1 MEILEKHHPEN
12 RRLRVFK
19 ALFSVLFLVLIYF
32 LLVRQAFETETFE
45 ERERK
50 QGQRRILRPG
60 ARGDVLDRNGRLL
73 IGNKAH
79 FSAVL
84 QLEFLK
90 NEIWEEII
98 SLRDLSLSLKEE
110 LRNLPDPT
118 FEQLVR
124 HCMSNEFVRNRGI
137 VITGKAAEGGNG
149 TERVRLFFQG
159 ERVTVNQTPKGFWH
173 CWLSESGTE
182 EGIQLKVEGAQERLK
197 LSVAGLFTGDL
208 YLHKDGRYR
217 LNEEKTEKNGFSFSD
232 FLAQEDTE
240 PKFGSST
247 IKLMDDAGR
256 SKVHTSIEWEARYA
270 VMLKYQDLANRLT
283 GREKTVSFE
292 KLKSHWRRNPI
303 FPLEISGNLSPE
315 EYAKL
320 IDGLDPDSPL
330 QVSSQA
336 VRHYPMGDL
345 ASHVLG
351 HVGSGYKAD
360 ADGLAG
366 KDLGTFE
373 IKGKKGKEGIEVY
386 FDSLLR
392 GKDGVD
398 IWRINPG
405 GLRFDQ
411 VERIAAKKG
420 STVQLSI
427 DSDLQSTAE
436 KALQKMSDRVRN
448 HRILPD
454 ADWIKTIEKRTRRE
468 LVKANEKA
476 LSPDLLLNS
485 FKDAPFPLNGRQ
497 ASTVAGFKGT
507 VEDAERLLQLLYV
520 RGVLSKPKPEAD
532 EYALAPPPPPPGAA
546 VLIHLKSREVLVLA
560 SKPNYNLQDFSPSL
574 SQSAFDRIQRR
585 EAWLPRA
592 LNFGYAPASPFK
604 LITAMSG
611 FRSGVIDPEEK
622 LLCEGIHK
630 GMICH
635 VHPGTHGELTFR
647 EAVARSCNVYFFRI
661 AERIGHANLIA
672 EARRLNMHTSPSVQL
687 PAPPGSPIVPDP
699 DWKKKALG
707 VGWTLEDTFNISI
720 GQGGLRQSPLQMACM
735 IAKLASNNLSFQPS
749 ILYQDKKRPDV
760 STPLGITEEDRLTI
774 IEGMH
779 LATTEGTAHRGKI
792 EGIDVAGKTGTGQWR
807 NHNMK
812 LNLAWFVGF
821 APLDNPEV
829 AIAVLIEGIIP
840 QDKIQ
845 GGLTATPVARDILK
859 AYFERAGNRL
869 ARSE

>member
-118 FEQLVR
+118 FDQLVR

-137 VITGKAAEGGNG
+137 IITGKAIEGENG

-159 ERVTVNQTPKGFWH
+159 KRVTVNQTPKGFWH
-173 CWLSESGTE
+173 CLLSESGTE
-182 EGIQLKVEGAQERLK
+182 EGIQLKVEGAQDRLK
-197 LSVAGLFTGDL
+197 LNVAGLFTGDL

-217 LNEEKTEKNGFSFSD
+217 LNEEKTERNGFSISD

-247 IKLMDDAGR
+247 IKLMDNAGR

-336 VRHYPMGDL
+336 VRHYPKGDL

-436 KALQKMSDRVRN
+436 KALQKMSNRVRN

-454 ADWIKTIEKRTRRE
+454 ADWIKTIEKRTRKE

-507 VEDAERLLQLLYV
+507 VEDAERLLRLLYV
-520 RGVLSKPKPEAD
+520 RGVLAKPKPEAD
-532 EYALAPPPPPPGAA
+532 EYVLAPPPPPPGAA

-661 AERIGHANLIA
+661 AERIGHENLIA
-672 EARRLNMHTSPSVQL
+672 EARRLNMHSSPSVQL
-687 PAPPGSPIVPDP
+687 PSPPGSPIVPDP

-774 IEGMH
+774 IDGMH
-779 LATTEGTAHRGKI
+779 LATTDGTAHRGKI

-859 AYFERAGNRL
+859 AYFERPGNRL

>member
-98 SLRDLSLSLKEE
+98 SLRDLSLSLKEQ

-118 FEQLVR
+118 FDQLVR
-124 HCMSNEFVRNRGI
+124 HCMSNEFVRNRGVI
-137 VITGKAAEGGNG
+137 ITGKAAEGGNG

-173 CWLSESGTE
+173 CLLSESGTE
-182 EGIQLKVEGAQERLK
+182 EGIQLRVEGAQDRLK

-217 LNEEKTEKNGFSFSD
+217 LNEEKTERNGFSISD

-247 IKLMDDAGR
+247 IKLMDNAGR

-420 STVQLSI
+420 STVKLSI

-436 KALQKMSDRVRN
+436 KALQKMSNRVRN

-454 ADWIKTIEKRTRRE
+454 ADWIKTIEKRTRKE

-507 VEDAERLLQLLYV
+507 VEDAERLLRLLYV
-520 RGVLSKPKPEAD
+520 RGVLAKPKPEAD
-532 EYALAPPPPPPGAA
+532 EYVLAPPPPPPGAA

-611 FRSGVIDPEEK
+611 FRSGVIEPEEK

-672 EARRLNMHTSPSVQL
+672 EARRLNMHTSPSVEL
-687 PAPPGSPIVPDP
+687 PSPPGSPIVPDP

-774 IEGMH
+774 IDGMH
-779 LATTEGTAHRGKI
+779 LATTDGTAHRGKI

-859 AYFERAGNRL
+859 AYFERPGNRL

>member
-1 MEILEKHHPEN
+1 MKTLEKHHPEN

-19 ALFSVLFLVLIYF
+19 IVFSLLFLVLVYF

-90 NEIWEEII
+90 KEIWGEII
-98 SLRDLSLSLKEE
+98 SLRDLSISLKEG
-110 LRNLPDPT
+110 LGKLPDPT
-118 FEQLVR
+118 LDHLVR
-124 HCMSNEFVRNRGI
+124 YCMKNDFVRNRGI
-137 VITGKAAEGGNG
+137 IITGKATADGNSFD
-149 TERVRLFFQG
+149 RVRLYFRG
-159 ERVTVNQTPKGFWH
+159 SRVTVNQTPKGFWH
-173 CWLSESGTE
+173 CLLSESGTE
-182 EGIQLKVEGAQERLK
+182 EDIQLRVEGAQDRLK

-247 IKLMDDAGR
+247 IKLMDNAGR

-345 ASHVLG
+345 ASHILG

-420 STVQLSI
+420 STVKLSI

-436 KALQKMSDRVRN
+436 KALQKMSNRVRN
-448 HRILPD
+448 QRILPD
-454 ADWIKTIEKRTRRE
+454 ADWIKTIEKRTRKE

-476 LSPDLLLNS
+476 LGPDLLLNS
-485 FKDAPFPLNGRQ
+485 FKNAPFPLNGRQ

-507 VEDAERLLQLLYV
+507 VEDAERLLRLLYV
-520 RGVLSKPKPEAD
+520 RGVLAKPKPEAD
-532 EYALAPPPPPPGAA
+532 EYVLALPPPPPGAA

-635 VHPGTHGELTFR
+635 IHPGTHGELTFR

-687 PAPPGSPIVPDP
+687 PSPPGSPIVPDP

-735 IAKLASNNLSFQPS
+735 IAKLASNDLSFQPS
-749 ILYQDKKRPDV
+749 IIYRDGKRTVPKK
-760 STPLGITEEDRLTI
+760 PLGITEEDRQTI

-779 LATTEGTAHRGKI
+779 LATTDGTARRCMI
-792 EGIDVAGKTGTGQWR
+792 EGIDIAGKTGTGQWR

-821 APLDNPEV
+821 APVEKPEV

-840 QDKIQ
+840 QDQIQ

-859 AYFERAGNRL
+859 AYFESPGNRL

>member
-12 RRLRVFK
+12 RRLRFFK

-118 FEQLVR
+118 FDQLVR

-137 VITGKAAEGGNG
+137 IITGKATEGGNG

-159 ERVTVNQTPKGFWH
+159 KRVTVNQTPKGFWH
-173 CWLSESGTE
+173 CLLSDSGTE
-182 EGIQLKVEGAQERLK
+182 EGIQLKVEGAQDRLK
-197 LSVAGLFTGDL
+197 LSVGGLFTGDL

-217 LNEEKTEKNGFSFSD
+217 LNEEKTERNGFSISD

-240 PKFGSST
+240 PKFGAST
-247 IKLMDDAGR
+247 IKLMDNAGR

-270 VMLKYQDLANRLT
+270 VILKYQDLANRLT

-303 FPLEISGNLSPE
+303 FPIEISGNLSPE

-454 ADWIKTIEKRTRRE
+454 ADWINTIEKRTRKE

-507 VEDAERLLQLLYV
+507 VEDAERLLRLLYV
-520 RGVLSKPKPEAD
+520 RGVLAKPKPEAD
-532 EYALAPPPPPPGAA
+532 EYVLAPPPTPPGAA

-647 EAVARSCNVYFFRI
+647 EAVARSCNVYFFRT
-661 AERIGHANLIA
+661 AERIGHANLIE
-672 EARRLNMHTSPSVQL
+672 EARRLNMHKSPSVQL
-687 PAPPGSPIVPDP
+687 PSPPGSPIVPDP

-774 IEGMH
+774 IDGMH
-779 LATTEGTAHRGKI
+779 LATTDGTAHRVKI

-821 APLDNPEV
+821 APLDKPEV

-859 AYFERAGNRL
+859 AYFERPGNRL

>member
-1 MEILEKHHPEN
+1 MKILEKHLPEN

-19 ALFSVLFLVLIYF
+19 ILFSFLFLVLIYF

-60 ARGDVLDRNGRLL
+60 ARGDVLDRDGRLL

-90 NEIWEEII
+90 NEIWEKII
-98 SLRDLSLSLKEE
+98 TLRELSITLKEE
-110 LRNLPDPT
+110 LREFPNLT

-124 HCMSNEFVRNRGI
+124 HCMRNDFVRNRGI
-137 VITGKAAEGGNG
+137 TIIGKAATGGNG
-149 TERVRLFFQG
+149 IERVRLYFQG
-159 ERVTVNQTPKGFWH
+159 SRVTVNQTTKGFWH
-173 CWLSESGTE
+173 CPLSVWKPE
-182 EGIQLKVEGAQERLK
+182 ENSHLRIEGAQNRLK
-197 LSVAGLFTGDL
+197 LSVAGLFTSNL
-208 YLHKDGRYR
+208 YLHQDGRFR
-217 LNEEKTEKNGFSFSD
+217 LIEEKTEKNGFSLSEYFAGGDS
-232 FLAQEDTE
+232 A
-240 PKFGSST
+240 PKFGSSS
-247 IKLMDDAGR
+247 IKFMDNAGR
-256 SKVHTSIEWEARYA
+256 SRIHTSIEWEARYA
-270 VMLKYQDLANRLT
+270 VIRKYQDLVNQLT
-283 GREKTVSFE
+283 GREKIISFD
-292 KLKSHWRRNPI
+292 KLKSHWIRNPI
-303 FPLEISGNLSPE
+303 FPLQIAGNLSPE

-336 VRHYPMGDL
+336 IRHYPMGSL

-351 HVGSGYKAD
+351 YVGSGYKSN
-360 ADGLAG
+360 ADGLTG

-386 FDSLLR
+386 FDSHLR
-392 GKDGVD
+392 GKDGID
-398 IWRINPG
+398 IWRINPS
-405 GLRFDQ
+405 GLRFDR
-411 VERIAAKKG
+411 VERIPAKKG
-420 STVQLSI
+420 SAVRLSI
-427 DSDLQSTAE
+427 DSDLQRTAE
-436 KALQKMSDRVRN
+436 QALREMSGRVSN

-454 ADWIKTIEKRTRRE
+454 LDWIKTIEKRTRRE
-468 LVKANEKA
+468 LLRANEKA
-476 LSPDLLLNS
+476 LSPELLLSS

-507 VEDAERLLQLLYV
+507 AEDADRLLRLLYA
-520 RGVLSKPKPEAD
+520 RGVLAKAKPESN
-532 EYALAPPPPPPGAA
+532 EYVLAPPPPPPGAA
-546 VLIHLKSREVLVLA
+546 VLIHLKSREILVLA

-574 SQSAFDRIQRR
+574 SQSAYDRIERR

-592 LNFGYAPASPFK
+592 LHFGYAPASPFK
-604 LITAMSG
+604 LVTAMSG
-611 FRSGVIDPEEK
+611 FRTSLIDPDEK
-622 LLCEGIHK
+622 LLCDGIHK

-635 VHPGTHGELTFR
+635 VYPGTHGELTFR
-647 EAVARSCNVYFFRI
+647 EAIARSCNIYFFRI
-661 AERIGHANLIA
+661 AERIGHQNLIA
-672 EARRLNMHTSPSVQL
+672 EARRLNMHVPPTVQL
-687 PAPPGSPIVPDP
+687 PSPPGSPIVPDP
-699 DWKKKALG
+699 DWKKKAIG

-735 IAKLASNNLSFQPS
+735 VAKLASNDLSFQPS
-749 ILYQDKKRPDV
+749 ILYRDGKQTGSKK
-760 STPLGITEEDRLTI
+760 PLGITEEDRQTI
-774 IEGMH
+774 LEGMQ
-779 LATTEGTAHRGKI
+779 LATTDGTAHRCKI
-792 EGIDVAGKTGTGQWR
+792 EGIDIAGKTGTGQWR

-821 APLDNPEV
+821 APVEKPEV

-859 AYFERAGNRL
+859 AYFEKPGNRL

>member
-173 CWLSESGTE
+173 CWLSESGTQ

-217 LNEEKTEKNGFSFSD
+217 LNDDKTERHGFSISD

-247 IKLMDDAGR
+247 IKLMDNAGR

-360 ADGLAG
+360 GDGLAG

-420 STVQLSI
+420 SIVQLSI

-436 KALQKMSDRVRN
+436 KALQKMSNRVRN

-454 ADWIKTIEKRTRRE
+454 ADWIKTIEKRTRKE

-507 VEDAERLLQLLYV
+507 VEDAERLLRLLYV
-520 RGVLSKPKPEAD
+520 RGVLAKPKPEAD
-532 EYALAPPPPPPGAA
+532 EYVLAPPPPPPGAA

-661 AERIGHANLIA
+661 AERIGHENLIA
-672 EARRLNMHTSPSVQL
+672 EARRLNMHSSPSVQL
-687 PAPPGSPIVPDP
+687 PSPPGSPIVPDP

-774 IEGMH
+774 IDGMH
-779 LATTEGTAHRGKI
+779 LATTDGTAHRGKI

-859 AYFERAGNRL
+859 AYFERPGNRL

>member
-436 KALQKMSDRVRN
+436 KALQKMSNRVRN

-454 ADWIKTIEKRTRRE
+454 ADWIKTIEKRTRKE

-821 APLDNPEV
+821 APLDKPEV

-859 AYFERAGNRL
+859 AYFERPGNRL

>member
-19 ALFSVLFLVLIYF
+19 ALFSVLFLVLLYF

-60 ARGDVLDRNGRLL
+60 VRGDVLDRSGRLL

-110 LRNLPDPT
+110 LRSLPDPT
-118 FEQLVR
+118 FDRLIR
-124 HCMSNEFVRNRGI
+124 HCMSNDFVRNRGI

-149 TERVRLFFQG
+149 IERVRLFFQG

-173 CWLSESGTE
+173 CLLSGGRTE
-182 EGIQLKVEGAQERLK
+182 EGIQLKVEGAQDRLK

-217 LNEEKTEKNGFSFSD
+217 LHEEKTEKNGFSFSD
-232 FLAQEDTE
+232 LLAKEDTE
-240 PKFGSST
+240 PKFGTST
-247 IKLMDDAGR
+247 IKFMDNAGR

-283 GREKTVSFE
+283 GRKKTVSFE

-411 VERIAAKKG
+411 VERIASKKG

-436 KALQKMSDRVRN
+436 KALQKMSERVRN
-448 HRILPD
+448 HRVLPD
-454 ADWIKTIEKRTRRE
+454 ADWIKTIEKRTRKE

-476 LSPDLLLNS
+476 LSPELLLNS

-507 VEDAERLLQLLYV
+507 VEDAERLLRLLYV
-520 RGVLSKPKPEAD
+520 RGVLAKPKPEAD
-532 EYALAPPPPPPGAA
+532 EYVLAPPPPPPGAA

-611 FRSGVIDPEEK
+611 FRSGVIDPDEK

-647 EAVARSCNVYFFRI
+647 EAVARSCNVYFFRT
-661 AERIGHANLIA
+661 AERIGHENLIA
-672 EARRLNMHTSPSVQL
+672 EARRLNMHASPSVEL
-687 PAPPGSPIVPDP
+687 PSPPGSPIVPDP

-735 IAKLASNNLSFQPS
+735 IAKLATNNLSFQPS
-749 ILYQDKKRPDV
+749 ILYQDKKRTNV

-774 IEGMH
+774 IDGMH
-779 LATTEGTAHRGKI
+779 LATTDGTAHRGKI

-807 NHNMK
+807 NHNMR

-821 APLDNPEV
+821 APLDTPEV

-859 AYFERAGNRL
+859 AYFEKPGNRL

>member
-1 MEILEKHHPEN
+1 MEILEKYHSEN

-118 FEQLVR
+118 FDQLVR

-137 VITGKAAEGGNG
+137 IITGKAAEGGNG
-149 TERVRLFFQG
+149 SERVRLFFQG

-173 CWLSESGTE
+173 CLLSESGTE
-182 EGIQLKVEGAQERLK
+182 EGIQLRVEGAQDRLK

-217 LNEEKTEKNGFSFSD
+217 LNEEKTEKNGLSFSG
-232 FLAQEDTE
+232 FLDQEDTE

-247 IKLMDDAGR
+247 IKLMDNAGR

-405 GLRFDQ
+405 GLRFNQ

-420 STVQLSI
+420 STVKLSI

-436 KALQKMSDRVRN
+436 KALQKMSNRVRN

-454 ADWIKTIEKRTRRE
+454 ADWIKTIEKRTRKE

-476 LSPDLLLNS
+476 LGPDLLLNS
-485 FKDAPFPLNGRQ
+485 FKNAPFPLNGRQ

-507 VEDAERLLQLLYV
+507 VEDAERLLRLLYV
-520 RGVLSKPKPEAD
+520 RGVLAKPKPEAD
-532 EYALAPPPPPPGAA
+532 EYVLAPPPPPPGAA

-672 EARRLNMHTSPSVQL
+672 EARRLNMHTSPSVEL
-687 PAPPGSPIVPDP
+687 PSPPGSPIVPDP

-749 ILYQDKKRPDV
+749 ILYQDKKRSDV
-760 STPLGITEEDRLTI
+760 STPLGITEEDRLAI
-774 IEGMH
+774 IDGMH
-779 LATTEGTAHRGKI
+779 LATTDGTAHRGKI

-859 AYFERAGNRL
+859 AYFERPGNRL
-869 ARSE
+869 ARSK

>member
-1 MEILEKHHPEN
+1 MKILEKHHPEN

-118 FEQLVR
+118 FDQLVR

-137 VITGKAAEGGNG
+137 IITGKAAEGGNG

-173 CWLSESGTE
+173 CLLSESGTE
-182 EGIQLKVEGAQERLK
+182 EGIQLRVEGAQDRLK

-217 LNEEKTEKNGFSFSD
+217 LNEEKTEKDGLSFSG
-232 FLAQEDTE
+232 FLDQEDTE

-247 IKLMDDAGR
+247 IKLMDNAGR

-420 STVQLSI
+420 STVKLSI

-436 KALQKMSDRVRN
+436 KALQKMSNRVRN

-454 ADWIKTIEKRTRRE
+454 ADWIKTIEKRTRKE

-476 LSPDLLLNS
+476 LGPDLLLNS
-485 FKDAPFPLNGRQ
+485 FKNAPFPLDGRQ

-507 VEDAERLLQLLYV
+507 VEDAERLLRLLYV
-520 RGVLSKPKPEAD
+520 RGVLAKPKPEAD
-532 EYALAPPPPPPGAA
+532 EYVLAPPPPPPGAA

-672 EARRLNMHTSPSVQL
+672 EARRLNMHTSPSVEL
-687 PAPPGSPIVPDP
+687 PSPPGSPIVPDP

-760 STPLGITEEDRLTI
+760 STPLGITEEDRLAI
-774 IEGMH
+774 IDGMH
-779 LATTEGTAHRGKI
+779 LATTDGTAHRGKI

-859 AYFERAGNRL
+859 AYFERPGNRL

>member
-118 FEQLVR
+118 FDQLVR
-124 HCMSNEFVRNRGI
+124 HCMSNEFVRDRGI
-137 VITGKAAEGGNG
+137 IITGKAAEGGNG

-173 CWLSESGTE
+173 CLLSESGTD
-182 EGIQLKVEGAQERLK
+182 EGIQLKVEGAQDRLK

-217 LNEEKTEKNGFSFSD
+217 LNEEKTERNGFSISD

-247 IKLMDDAGR
+247 IKLMDNAGR

-330 QVSSQA
+330 QVNSQA

-436 KALQKMSDRVRN
+436 KALQKMSNRVRN

-454 ADWIKTIEKRTRRE
+454 ADWIKTIEKRTRKE

-507 VEDAERLLQLLYV
+507 VEDAERLLRLLYV
-520 RGVLSKPKPEAD
+520 RGVLAKPKPEAD
-532 EYALAPPPPPPGAA
+532 EYVLAPPPPPPGAA

-687 PAPPGSPIVPDP
+687 PSPPGSPIVPDP
-699 DWKKKALG
+699 DWKKKTLG

-774 IEGMH
+774 IDGMH
-779 LATTEGTAHRGKI
+779 LATTDGTAHRGKI

-859 AYFERAGNRL
+859 AYFERPGNRL

>member
-98 SLRDLSLSLKEE
+98 SLRDLSLSLKEQ

-118 FEQLVR
+118 FDQLVR
-124 HCMSNEFVRNRGI
+124 HCMSNEFVRNRGVI
-137 VITGKAAEGGNG
+137 ITGKAAEGGNG

-173 CWLSESGTE
+173 CLLSESGTE
-182 EGIQLKVEGAQERLK
+182 EGIQLRVEGAQDRLK

-217 LNEEKTEKNGFSFSD
+217 LNEEKTERNGFSISD

-247 IKLMDDAGR
+247 IKLMDNAGR

-436 KALQKMSDRVRN
+436 KVLQKMSNRVRN

-454 ADWIKTIEKRTRRE
+454 ADWIKTIEKRTRKE

-476 LSPDLLLNS
+476 LGPDLLLNS
-485 FKDAPFPLNGRQ
+485 FKNAPFPLNGRQ

-507 VEDAERLLQLLYV
+507 VEDAERLLRLLYV
-520 RGVLSKPKPEAD
+520 RGVLAKPKPEAD
-532 EYALAPPPPPPGAA
+532 EYVLAPPPPPPGAA

-611 FRSGVIDPEEK
+611 FRSGVIEPEEK

-687 PAPPGSPIVPDP
+687 PSPPGSPIVPDP

-760 STPLGITEEDRLTI
+760 STPLGITEEDRLAI
-774 IEGMH
+774 IDGMH
-779 LATTEGTAHRGKI
+779 LATTDGTAHRGKI

-859 AYFERAGNRL
+859 AYFERPGNRL

>member
-118 FEQLVR
+118 FDQLVR

-137 VITGKAAEGGNG
+137 IITGKAAEGGNG

-173 CWLSESGTE
+173 CLLSESGTE
-182 EGIQLKVEGAQERLK
+182 EGIQLKVEGAKERLK
-197 LSVAGLFTGDL
+197 LSVAGLFTCDL

-217 LNEEKTEKNGFSFSD
+217 LNEEKTERNGFSISD

-247 IKLMDDAGR
+247 IKLMDNAGR

-420 STVQLSI
+420 STVKLSI

-436 KALQKMSDRVRN
+436 KALQKMSNRVRN

-454 ADWIKTIEKRTRRE
+454 ADWIKTIEKRTRKE

-476 LSPDLLLNS
+476 LGPDLLLNS
-485 FKDAPFPLNGRQ
+485 FKNAPFPLDGRQ

-507 VEDAERLLQLLYV
+507 VEDAERLLRLLYV
-520 RGVLSKPKPEAD
+520 RGVLAKPKPEAD
-532 EYALAPPPPPPGAA
+532 EYVLAPPPPPPGAA

-672 EARRLNMHTSPSVQL
+672 EARRLNMHTSPSVEL
-687 PAPPGSPIVPDP
+687 PSPPGSPIVPDP

-760 STPLGITEEDRLTI
+760 STPLGITEENRLAI
-774 IEGMH
+774 IDGMH
-779 LATTEGTAHRGKI
+779 LATTDGTAHRGKI

-859 AYFERAGNRL
+859 AYFERPGNRL

>member
-73 IGNKAH
+73 VGNKAH

-98 SLRDLSLSLKEE
+98 SLRDLSLSLKEQ

-118 FEQLVR
+118 FDQLVR

-137 VITGKAAEGGNG
+137 IITGKAAEGGNG

-173 CWLSESGTE
+173 CLLSESGTE
-182 EGIQLKVEGAQERLK
+182 EGIQLKVEGAQDRLK

-217 LNEEKTEKNGFSFSD
+217 LNEEKTERNGFSISD

-247 IKLMDDAGR
+247 IKLMDNAGR

-411 VERIAAKKG
+411 VE
-420 STVQLSI
+420 S
-427 DSDLQSTAE
+427 
-436 KALQKMSDRVRN
+436 
-448 HRILPD
+448 P
-454 ADWIKTIEKRTRRE
+454 
-468 LVKANEKA
+468 
-476 LSPDLLLNS
+476 LSPD
-485 FKDAPFPLNGRQ
+485 
-497 ASTVAGFKGT
+497 
-507 VEDAERLLQLLYV
+507 
-520 RGVLSKPKPEAD
+520 
-532 EYALAPPPPPPGAA
+532 
-546 VLIHLKSREVLVLA
+546 
-560 SKPNYNLQDFSPSL
+560 
-574 SQSAFDRIQRR
+574 
-585 EAWLPRA
+585 
-592 LNFGYAPASPFK
+592 
-604 LITAMSG
+604 M
-611 FRSGVIDPEEK
+611 
-622 LLCEGIHK
+622 
-630 GMICH
+630 
-635 VHPGTHGELTFR
+635 
-647 EAVARSCNVYFFRI
+647 
-661 AERIGHANLIA
+661 
-672 EARRLNMHTSPSVQL
+672 
-687 PAPPGSPIVPDP
+687 
-699 DWKKKALG
+699 
-707 VGWTLEDTFNISI
+707 
-720 GQGGLRQSPLQMACM
+720 
-735 IAKLASNNLSFQPS
+735 
-749 ILYQDKKRPDV
+749 
-760 STPLGITEEDRLTI
+760 
-774 IEGMH
+774 
-779 LATTEGTAHRGKI
+779 
-792 EGIDVAGKTGTGQWR
+792 
-807 NHNMK
+807 
-812 LNLAWFVGF
+812 
-821 APLDNPEV
+821 
-829 AIAVLIEGIIP
+829 
-840 QDKIQ
+840 
-845 GGLTATPVARDILK
+845 
-859 AYFERAGNRL
+859 
-869 ARSE
+869 

>member
-98 SLRDLSLSLKEE
+98 SLRDLSLSLKEQ

-118 FEQLVR
+118 FDQLVR

-137 VITGKAAEGGNG
+137 IITGKAAEGGNG

-173 CWLSESGTE
+173 CLLSESGTE
-182 EGIQLKVEGAQERLK
+182 EGIQLKVEGAQDRLK

-217 LNEEKTEKNGFSFSD
+217 LNEEKTERNGFSISD

-247 IKLMDDAGR
+247 IKLMDNAGR

-427 DSDLQSTAE
+427 DSHLQSTAE
-436 KALQKMSDRVRN
+436 KALQKMSNRVRN

-454 ADWIKTIEKRTRRE
+454 ADWIKTIEKRTRKE

-507 VEDAERLLQLLYV
+507 VEDAERLLRLLYV
-520 RGVLSKPKPEAD
+520 RGVLAKPKPEAD
-532 EYALAPPPPPPGAA
+532 EYVLAPPPPPPGAA

-687 PAPPGSPIVPDP
+687 PSPPGSPIVPDP
-699 DWKKKALG
+699 DWKKKTLG

-774 IEGMH
+774 IDGMH
-779 LATTEGTAHRGKI
+779 LATTDGTAHRGKI

-859 AYFERAGNRL
+859 AYFERPGNRL

>member
-98 SLRDLSLSLKEE
+98 SLRDLSLSLKEQ

-118 FEQLVR
+118 FDQLVR

-137 VITGKAAEGGNG
+137 IITGKAAEGGNG

-173 CWLSESGTE
+173 CLLSESGTE
-182 EGIQLKVEGAQERLK
+182 EGIQLKVEGAQDRLK

-217 LNEEKTEKNGFSFSD
+217 LNEEKTERNGFSISD

-247 IKLMDDAGR
+247 IKLMDNAGR

-454 ADWIKTIEKRTRRE
+454 ADWIKTIEKRTRKE

-507 VEDAERLLQLLYV
+507 VEDAERLLRLLYV
-520 RGVLSKPKPEAD
+520 RGVLAKPKPEAD
-532 EYALAPPPPPPGAA
+532 EYVLAPPPPPPGAA

-672 EARRLNMHTSPSVQL
+672 EARRLNLHTSPSVQL
-687 PAPPGSPIVPDP
+687 PSPPGSPIVPDP

-774 IEGMH
+774 IDGMH
-779 LATTEGTAHRGKI
+779 LATTDGTAHRGKI

-859 AYFERAGNRL
+859 AYFERPGNRL

>member
-1 MEILEKHHPEN
+1 MEILEKHHPEK

-19 ALFSVLFLVLIYF
+19 ALFSVLFLILLYF

-60 ARGDVLDRNGRLL
+60 VRGDVLDRSGRLL

-110 LRNLPDPT
+110 LRSLPDPT
-118 FEQLVR
+118 FDRLIR

-149 TERVRLFFQG
+149 IERVRLFFQG

-173 CWLSESGTE
+173 CLLSGGGTE
-182 EGIQLKVEGAQERLK
+182 KGIQLKVEGAQDQLK

-217 LNEEKTEKNGFSFSD
+217 LHEEKTEKNGFSFSD
-232 FLAQEDTE
+232 LLAKEDTE
-240 PKFGSST
+240 PKFGTST
-247 IKLMDDAGR
+247 IKFMDNAGR

-270 VMLKYQDLANRLT
+270 VLLKYQDLANRLT
-283 GREKTVSFE
+283 GRKKTVSFE

-411 VERIAAKKG
+411 VERIASKKG

-448 HRILPD
+448 HRVLPD
-454 ADWIKTIEKRTRRE
+454 ADWIKTIEKRTRKE

-476 LSPDLLLNS
+476 LSPELLLNS

-507 VEDAERLLQLLYV
+507 VEDAERLLRLLYV
-520 RGVLSKPKPEAD
+520 RGVLAKPKPEAD
-532 EYALAPPPPPPGAA
+532 EYVLAPPPPPPGAA

-611 FRSGVIDPEEK
+611 FRSGVIDPDEK

-647 EAVARSCNVYFFRI
+647 EAVARSCNVYFFRT
-661 AERIGHANLIA
+661 AERIGHENLIA
-672 EARRLNMHTSPSVQL
+672 EARRLNMHASPSVEL
-687 PAPPGSPIVPDP
+687 PSPPGSPIVPDP

-735 IAKLASNNLSFQPS
+735 IAKLATNNLSFQPS
-749 ILYQDKKRPDV
+749 ILYQDKKRTNV

-774 IEGMH
+774 IDGMH
-779 LATTEGTAHRGKI
+779 LATTDGTAHRGKI

-807 NHNMK
+807 NHNMR

-821 APLDNPEV
+821 APLDTPEV

-859 AYFERAGNRL
+859 AYFEKPGNRL

>member
-173 CWLSESGTE
+173 CLLSESGTE
-182 EGIQLKVEGAQERLK
+182 EGIQLKVEGAKERLK
-197 LSVAGLFTGDL
+197 LSVAGLFTCDL
-208 YLHKDGRYR
+208 YLHKDGRYH
-217 LNEEKTEKNGFSFSD
+217 LNEEKTERNGFSISD

-247 IKLMDDAGR
+247 IKLMDNAGR

-320 IDGLDPDSPL
+320 IDGLDPNSPL

-436 KALQKMSDRVRN
+436 KALQKMSNRVRN

-454 ADWIKTIEKRTRRE
+454 ADWIKTIEKRTRKE

-507 VEDAERLLQLLYV
+507 VEDAERLLRLLYV
-520 RGVLSKPKPEAD
+520 RGVLAKPKPEAD
-532 EYALAPPPPPPGAA
+532 EYVLAPPPPPPGAA

-611 FRSGVIDPEEK
+611 FRSGVIEPEEK

-647 EAVARSCNVYFFRI
+647 EAVARSCNVYFFRT

-672 EARRLNMHTSPSVQL
+672 EARRLNMHKSPSIQL
-687 PAPPGSPIVPDP
+687 PSPPGSPIVPDP

-774 IEGMH
+774 IDGMH
-779 LATTEGTAHRGKI
+779 LATTDGTAHRGKI

-859 AYFERAGNRL
+859 AYFERPGNRL

>member
-1 MEILEKHHPEN
+1 
-12 RRLRVFK
+12 
-19 ALFSVLFLVLIYF
+19 
-32 LLVRQAFETETFE
+32 
-45 ERERK
+45 
-50 QGQRRILRPG
+50 
-60 ARGDVLDRNGRLL
+60 
-73 IGNKAH
+73 
-79 FSAVL
+79 
-84 QLEFLK
+84 
-90 NEIWEEII
+90 
-98 SLRDLSLSLKEE
+98 
-110 LRNLPDPT
+110 
-118 FEQLVR
+118 
-124 HCMSNEFVRNRGI
+124 
-137 VITGKAAEGGNG
+137 
-149 TERVRLFFQG
+149 
-159 ERVTVNQTPKGFWH
+159 
-173 CWLSESGTE
+173 
-182 EGIQLKVEGAQERLK
+182 
-197 LSVAGLFTGDL
+197 
-208 YLHKDGRYR
+208 
-217 LNEEKTEKNGFSFSD
+217 
-232 FLAQEDTE
+232 
-240 PKFGSST
+240 
-247 IKLMDDAGR
+247 
-256 SKVHTSIEWEARYA
+256 
-270 VMLKYQDLANRLT
+270 LANRLT

-420 STVQLSI
+420 STVKLSI

-436 KALQKMSDRVRN
+436 KALQKMSNRVRN

-454 ADWIKTIEKRTRRE
+454 ADWIKTIEKRTRKE

-476 LSPDLLLNS
+476 LGPDLLLNS
-485 FKDAPFPLNGRQ
+485 FKNAPFPLDGRQ

-507 VEDAERLLQLLYV
+507 VEDAERLLRLLYV
-520 RGVLSKPKPEAD
+520 RGVLAKPKPEAD
-532 EYALAPPPPPPGAA
+532 EYVLAPPPPPPGAA

-672 EARRLNMHTSPSVQL
+672 EARRLNMHTSPSVEL
-687 PAPPGSPIVPDP
+687 PSPPGSPIVPDP

-760 STPLGITEEDRLTI
+760 STPLGITEEDRLAI
-774 IEGMH
+774 IDGMH
-779 LATTEGTAHRGKI
+779 LATTDGTAHRGKI

-859 AYFERAGNRL
+859 AYFERPGNRL

>member
-1 MEILEKHHPEN
+1 MEILEKYHSEN

-118 FEQLVR
+118 FAQLVR

-137 VITGKAAEGGNG
+137 IITGKAAEGGNG

-173 CWLSESGTE
+173 CLLSESGTE
-182 EGIQLKVEGAQERLK
+182 EGIQLKVEGAKERLK
-197 LSVAGLFTGDL
+197 LSVAGLFTCDL

-217 LNEEKTEKNGFSFSD
+217 LNEEKTERNGFSISD

-247 IKLMDDAGR
+247 IKLVDNAGR

-436 KALQKMSDRVRN
+436 KALQKMSNRVRN

-454 ADWIKTIEKRTRRE
+454 ADWIKTIEKRTRKE

-476 LSPDLLLNS
+476 LGPDLLLNS
-485 FKDAPFPLNGRQ
+485 FKNAPFPLNGRQ

-507 VEDAERLLQLLYV
+507 VEDAERLLRLLYV
-520 RGVLSKPKPEAD
+520 RGVLAKPKPEAD
-532 EYALAPPPPPPGAA
+532 EYVLAPPPPPPGAA

-672 EARRLNMHTSPSVQL
+672 EARRLNMHSSPSVEL
-687 PAPPGSPIVPDP
+687 PSPPGSPIVPDP

-774 IEGMH
+774 IDGMH
-779 LATTEGTAHRGKI
+779 LATTDGTAHRGKI

-859 AYFERAGNRL
+859 AYFERPGNRL

>member
-137 VITGKAAEGGNG
+137 IITGKATEGGNG

-173 CWLSESGTE
+173 CWLSESGTQ

-217 LNEEKTEKNGFSFSD
+217 LNEEKTERNGFSISD

-247 IKLMDDAGR
+247 IKLMDNAGR

-436 KALQKMSDRVRN
+436 KALQKMSNRVRN

-454 ADWIKTIEKRTRRE
+454 ADWIKTIEKRTRKE

-507 VEDAERLLQLLYV
+507 VEDAERLLRLLYV
-520 RGVLSKPKPEAD
+520 RGVLAKPKPEAD
-532 EYALAPPPPPPGAA
+532 EYVLAPPPPPPGAA

-611 FRSGVIDPEEK
+611 FRSGVIEPEEK

-647 EAVARSCNVYFFRI
+647 EAVARSCNVYFFRT

-687 PAPPGSPIVPDP
+687 PSPPGSPIVPDP

-774 IEGMH
+774 IDGMH
-779 LATTEGTAHRGKI
+779 LATTDGTAHRGKI

-859 AYFERAGNRL
+859 AYFERPGNRL

>member
-19 ALFSVLFLVLIYF
+19 ALFSVLFLVLLYF

-60 ARGDVLDRNGRLL
+60 VRGDVLDRSGRLL

-110 LRNLPDPT
+110 LRSLPDPT
-118 FEQLVR
+118 FDRLIR
-124 HCMSNEFVRNRGI
+124 HCMSNDFVRNRGL

-149 TERVRLFFQG
+149 IERVRLFFQG

-173 CWLSESGTE
+173 CLLSGGGTE
-182 EGIQLKVEGAQERLK
+182 EGIQLKVEGAQDRLK

-217 LNEEKTEKNGFSFSD
+217 LHEEKTEKNGFSFSD
-232 FLAQEDTE
+232 LLSKEDTE
-240 PKFGSST
+240 PKFGTST
-247 IKLMDDAGR
+247 IKFMDNAGR

-283 GREKTVSFE
+283 GRKKTVSFE

-411 VERIAAKKG
+411 VERIASKKG

-448 HRILPD
+448 HRVLPD
-454 ADWIKTIEKRTRRE
+454 ADWIKTIEKRTRKE

-476 LSPDLLLNS
+476 LSPELLLNS

-507 VEDAERLLQLLYV
+507 VEDAERLLRLLYV
-520 RGVLSKPKPEAD
+520 RGVLAKPKPEAD
-532 EYALAPPPPPPGAA
+532 EYVLAPPPPPPGAA

-611 FRSGVIDPEEK
+611 FRSGVIDPDEK

-647 EAVARSCNVYFFRI
+647 EAVARSCNVYFFRT
-661 AERIGHANLIA
+661 AERIGHENLIA
-672 EARRLNMHTSPSVQL
+672 EARRLNMHASPSVEL
-687 PAPPGSPIVPDP
+687 PSPPGSPIVPDP

-735 IAKLASNNLSFQPS
+735 IAKLATNNLSFQPS
-749 ILYQDKKRPDV
+749 ILYQDKKRTNV
-760 STPLGITEEDRLTI
+760 STPLGIREEDRLTI
-774 IEGMH
+774 IDGMH
-779 LATTEGTAHRGKI
+779 LATTDGTAHRGKI

-807 NHNMK
+807 NHNMR

-821 APLDNPEV
+821 APLDTPEV

-859 AYFERAGNRL
+859 AYFEKPGNRL

>member
-98 SLRDLSLSLKEE
+98 SLRDLSLSLKEQ

-118 FEQLVR
+118 FDQLVR

-137 VITGKAAEGGNG
+137 IITGKAAEGGNG

-173 CWLSESGTE
+173 CLLSESGTE
-182 EGIQLKVEGAQERLK
+182 EGIQLKVEGAQDRLK

-217 LNEEKTEKNGFSFSD
+217 LNEEKTERNGFSISD

-247 IKLMDDAGR
+247 IKLMDNAGR

-454 ADWIKTIEKRTRRE
+454 ADWIKTIEKRTRKE

-507 VEDAERLLQLLYV
+507 VEDAERLLRLLYV
-520 RGVLSKPKPEAD
+520 RGVLAKPKPEAD
-532 EYALAPPPPPPGAA
+532 EYVLAPPPPPPGAA

-592 LNFGYAPASPFK
+592 LNYGYAPASPFK

-672 EARRLNMHTSPSVQL
+672 EARRLNLHTSPSVQL
-687 PAPPGSPIVPDP
+687 PSPPGSPIVPDP

-735 IAKLASNNLSFQPS
+735 IAKLASNILSFQRS

-774 IEGMH
+774 IDGMH
-779 LATTEGTAHRGKI
+779 LATTDGTAHRGKI

-859 AYFERAGNRL
+859 AYFERPGNRL

>member
-118 FEQLVR
+118 FDQLVR

-137 VITGKAAEGGNG
+137 IITGKAVEGGNG

-159 ERVTVNQTPKGFWH
+159 KRVTVNQTPKGFWH
-173 CWLSESGTE
+173 CLLSDSGTE
-182 EGIQLKVEGAQERLK
+182 EGIQLKVEGAQDRLK
-197 LSVAGLFTGDL
+197 LSVGGLFTGDL

-217 LNEEKTEKNGFSFSD
+217 LNEEKTERNGFSISD

-247 IKLMDDAGR
+247 IKLMDNAGR

-303 FPLEISGNLSPE
+303 FPIEISGNLSPE

-366 KDLGTFE
+366 KGLGTFE

-436 KALQKMSDRVRN
+436 KALQKMSNRVRN

-454 ADWIKTIEKRTRRE
+454 ADWIKTIEKRTRKE

-507 VEDAERLLQLLYV
+507 VEDAERLLRLLYV
-520 RGVLSKPKPEAD
+520 RGVLAKPKPEAD
-532 EYALAPPPPPPGAA
+532 EYVLAPPPTPPGAA

-647 EAVARSCNVYFFRI
+647 EAVARSCNVYFFRT
-661 AERIGHANLIA
+661 AERIGHANLIE
-672 EARRLNMHTSPSVQL
+672 EARRLNMHKSPSVQL
-687 PAPPGSPIVPDP
+687 PSPPGSPIVPDP

-760 STPLGITEEDRLTI
+760 STPLGITEEERLTI
-774 IEGMH
+774 IDGMH
-779 LATTEGTAHRGKI
+779 LATTDGTAHRGKI

-821 APLDNPEV
+821 APLDKPEV

-859 AYFERAGNRL
+859 AYFERPGNRL

>member
-12 RRLRVFK
+12 RRLRFFK

-118 FEQLVR
+118 FDQLVR

-137 VITGKAAEGGNG
+137 IITGKATEGGNG

-159 ERVTVNQTPKGFWH
+159 KRVTVNQTPKGFWH
-173 CWLSESGTE
+173 CLLSDSGTE
-182 EGIQLKVEGAQERLK
+182 EGIQLKVEGAQDRLK
-197 LSVAGLFTGDL
+197 LSVGGLFTGDL

-217 LNEEKTEKNGFSFSD
+217 LNEEKTERNGFSISD
-232 FLAQEDTE
+232 FLAKEDAE

-247 IKLMDDAGR
+247 IKLMDNAGR

-270 VMLKYQDLANRLT
+270 VILKYQDLANRLT

-303 FPLEISGNLSPE
+303 FPIEISGNLSPE

-366 KDLGTFE
+366 KGLGTFE

-436 KALQKMSDRVRN
+436 KALQKMSGRVRN

-454 ADWIKTIEKRTRRE
+454 ADWINTIEKRTRKE

-507 VEDAERLLQLLYV
+507 VEDAERLLRLLYV
-520 RGVLSKPKPEAD
+520 RGVLAKPKPEAD
-532 EYALAPPPPPPGAA
+532 EYVLAPPPTPPGAA

-622 LLCEGIHK
+622 
-630 GMICH
+630 
-635 VHPGTHGELTFR
+635 
-647 EAVARSCNVYFFRI
+647 
-661 AERIGHANLIA
+661 
-672 EARRLNMHTSPSVQL
+672 
-687 PAPPGSPIVPDP
+687 
-699 DWKKKALG
+699 
-707 VGWTLEDTFNISI
+707 
-720 GQGGLRQSPLQMACM
+720 
-735 IAKLASNNLSFQPS
+735 
-749 ILYQDKKRPDV
+749 
-760 STPLGITEEDRLTI
+760 
-774 IEGMH
+774 
-779 LATTEGTAHRGKI
+779 
-792 EGIDVAGKTGTGQWR
+792 
-807 NHNMK
+807 
-812 LNLAWFVGF
+812 
-821 APLDNPEV
+821 
-829 AIAVLIEGIIP
+829 
-840 QDKIQ
+840 
-845 GGLTATPVARDILK
+845 
-859 AYFERAGNRL
+859 
-869 ARSE
+869 

>member
-1 MEILEKHHPEN
+1 MDILEKHHPEN

-32 LLVRQAFETETFE
+32 LLVRQVFETETFE

-98 SLRDLSLSLKEE
+98 SLRDLSLSLKGE

-137 VITGKAAEGGNG
+137 VITGKAAEAGIG
-149 TERVRLFFQG
+149 TERVRLFFQE

-173 CWLSESGTE
+173 CLLSESETE
-182 EGIQLKVEGAQERLK
+182 EGIPLKVEGAQGPLK
-197 LSVAGLFTGDL
+197 LCVAGLFTGNL

-217 LNEEKTEKNGFSFSD
+217 LNEEKTEKNGFSFTD
-232 FLAQEDTE
+232 FLVQEDSE

-247 IKLMDDAGR
+247 IKLTDDAGR
-256 SKVHTSIEWEARYA
+256 SKVYTSIEWEARYA
-270 VMLKYQDLANRLT
+270 VMMKYQDLANRLT

-336 VRHYPMGDL
+336 VRHYPMGEL

-411 VERIAAKKG
+411 VERVAAKKG
-420 STVQLSI
+420 STVKLSI
-427 DSDLQSTAE
+427 DSDLQSIAE
-436 KALQKMSDRVRN
+436 EALQKMSNRVRN

-468 LVKANEKA
+468 LMKANEKA

-507 VEDAERLLQLLYV
+507 VEDAERLLRLLYV
-520 RGVLSKPKPEAD
+520 RGVLAKPKPEVD
-532 EYALAPPPPPPGAA
+532 EYVLAPPPPPPGAA

-611 FRSGVIDPEEK
+611 FRSGTIDPEEK

-661 AERIGHANLIA
+661 AERIGHVNLIA

-687 PAPPGSPIVPDP
+687 PSPPGSPIVPDP

-749 ILYQDKKRPDV
+749 ILYQDKKRSDV

-774 IEGMH
+774 IDGMY

-859 AYFERAGNRL
+859 AYFEKPGNRL
-869 ARSE
+869 ARYE

>member
-118 FEQLVR
+118 FDQLVR

-137 VITGKAAEGGNG
+137 IITGKATEGENG

-159 ERVTVNQTPKGFWH
+159 KRVTVNQTPKGFWH
-173 CWLSESGTE
+173 CLLSDSGTE
-182 EGIQLKVEGAQERLK
+182 EGIQLKVEGAQDRLK

-217 LNEEKTEKNGFSFSD
+217 LNEEKTERNGFSISD
-232 FLAQEDTE
+232 FLVQEDTE

-247 IKLMDDAGR
+247 IKLMDNAGR

-411 VERIAAKKG
+411 VQRIAAKKG

-436 KALQKMSDRVRN
+436 KALQKMSNRVRN

-454 ADWIKTIEKRTRRE
+454 ADWIKTIEKRTRKE

-507 VEDAERLLQLLYV
+507 VEDAERLLRLLYV
-520 RGVLSKPKPEAD
+520 RGVLAKPKPEAD
-532 EYALAPPPPPPGAA
+532 EYVLAPPPPPPGAA

-672 EARRLNMHTSPSVQL
+672 ESRRLNMHTSPSVQL
-687 PAPPGSPIVPDP
+687 PSPPGSPIVPDP

-749 ILYQDKKRPDV
+749 ILYQDKKRTDV
-760 STPLGITEEDRLTI
+760 STPLGITEADRQTI
-774 IEGMH
+774 IDGMH
-779 LATTEGTAHRGKI
+779 LATTDGTAHRGKI

-859 AYFERAGNRL
+859 AYFERPGNRL